1 MSASRNGITFY
12 NSLMILNFL
21 LYNKSIDTGKFMVYL
36 KQLTGIARYSE
47 KVLLFGKEIT
57 RMILGE
63 MN

>member
-1 MSASRNGITFY
+1 
-12 NSLMILNFL
+12 
-21 LYNKSIDTGKFMVYL
+21 MVYL